1 MTLTNEILL
10 EKMRRVRVLI
20 SDVDGVLTDGRIIVN
35 SEGVESKQFDVRDG
49 HGLKLLIRY
58 GIDVILVTGR
68 NSRLVEWRAA
78 DLGIGEIY
86 QGVWDKGEVFDEIV
100 KKRGVTPGEIACIGD
115 DVVDIPMMR
124 RAGFSAAVADAVA
137 EVIKTADYVAA
148 APGGRGAVR
157 EICEMLLK
165 ACGHWGDIAAHYG
178 FDWKNGKAF

>member
-1 MTLTNEILL
+1 MAMPITNEHLV
-10 EKMRRVRVLI
+10 EKMRRVRALI

-68 NSRLVEWRAA
+68 KSRTVEWRAA
-78 DLGIGEIY
+78 DLGIAEIY
-86 QGVWDKGEVFDEIV
+86 QGVWDKGAVFEEII
-100 KKRGVTPGEIACIGD
+100 KKRNLAPEETACIGD

-124 RAGFSAAVADAVA
+124 RAGFSAAVADAVS
-137 EVIKTADYVAA
+137 EVVDVADYVASR
-148 APGGRGAVR
+148 PGGRGAVR

-165 ACGHWGDIAAHYG
+165 AGGHWDDISVHYG
-178 FDWKNGKAF
+178 FNR